1 MRLMDFM
8 ESMFKLNKMLNS
20 YLFVIRNMP
29 VFNECSFYKD
39 LSLTG
44 LLAYVFQCFSFL
56 PQVARTFPV
65 LSLLQLTLP
74 KSRVLKIQSSLR
86 VVCCICFYVND
97 M

>member
-44 LLAYVFQCFSFL
+44 LLAYVFQCFPFL
-56 PQVARTFPV
+56 SPGSKDVPGA
-65 LSLLQLTLP
+65 
-74 KSRVLKIQSSLR
+74 
-86 VVCCICFYVND
+86 
-97 M
+97 

>member
-44 LLAYVFQCFSFL
+44 LLAYVFQCFPFHPPGSKDV
-56 PQVARTFPV
+56 PGA
-65 LSLLQLTLP
+65 
-74 KSRVLKIQSSLR
+74 
-86 VVCCICFYVND
+86 
-97 M
+97 